1 MERGIVTGGQ
11 KKRGG
16 AVRKSRKG
24 PTKGTGGHGR
34 RALEGRGPTPKAE
47 DRPYHPAA
55 KRKASRS
62 QETSTASSNGG
73 DRGSDR
79 GSRAPRPRPP
89 RSASTGELIA
99 GRNPVIEALTAH
111 VPVKGLY
118 IASGVTG
125 DERVHQAVAIAAK
138 RGLPVLEVP
147 RAELDRMAGPSV
159 AHQGVLLSVP
169 PYRYARPLELL
180 DAAAHGD
187 RPALFVALD
196 GVTDPHNL
204 GAVIRSAAAFGA
216 HGVIVPE
223 RRSAGMTA
231 AAWKTSAGAAARV
244 RVALAG
250 NLTRTLTDF
259 QERGVFVVGLD
270 GAGPTP
276 LPGLSLADRPL
287 VLVVGSEGKGLSR
300 LVAKTCDVVAA
311 IPIEADTE
319 SLNASVA
326 AGVALYEVAR
336 LRRI

>member
-24 PTKGTGGHGR
+24 PTKGTGGQGR

-62 QETSTASSNGG
+62 QATSATSGTGG
-73 DRGSDR
+73 ER
-79 GSRAPRPRPP
+79 GSRTRPRPP
-89 RSASTGELIA
+89 RPASAGELIA
-99 GRNPVIEALTAH
+99 GRNPVVEALTAH
-111 VPVKGLY
+111 VPVKSLY

-125 DERVHQAVAIAAK
+125 DERVHQAVSIAAK

-180 DAAAHGD
+180 DAAGHGD

-276 LPGLSLADRPL
+276 LPGLPLADRPL
-287 VLVVGSEGKGLSR
+287 VLVIGSEGKGLSR

-311 IPIEADTE
+311 IPIEAATE

-336 LRRI
+336 LRRV